1 MLLTV
6 YYDWISMVE
15 DAIPV
20 SVIDGEYF
28 VFDIDAVKRLR
39 NDHHIAGILVGTLPQ
54 VPQQSVFLG
63 LPVQLMPEE
72 VALLIQQGVARIID
86 EGRSHEP
93 ILVADGNNID
103 EAAARLKINEIES
116 AGNEPQGSL
125 VSYTT
130 PTISTVDKCA
140 LPESSVDTIFETPRF
155 HVYKYLHQKGYFISP
170 GLRFGSHFLAY
181 PGDPLRYHSHYL
193 VRGVRYDEEFSLL
206 DLVGSGRLGTGV
218 KKAWMV
224 GAHVPHDQQGKIAA
238 LRHANR
244 NDSEG
249 NESSDEV
256 VSFCVEWAG
265 FG

>member
-1 MLLTV
+1 
-6 YYDWISMVE
+6 MVD
-15 DAIPV
+15 DAISI

-72 VALLIQQGVARIID
+72 AALLVQQGVARIID
-86 EGRSHEP
+86 ESQSHEP
-93 ILVADGNNID
+93 ILAID
-103 EAAARLKINEIES
+103 PNDIDDATAGLKINEIES
-116 AGNEPQGSL
+116 AGSESQGPL
-125 VSYTT
+125 ASYTT
-130 PTISTVDKCA
+130 PAITTVDKLV
-140 LPESSVDTIFETPRF
+140 LPDSSVNAIFETPRF
-155 HVYKYLHQKGYFISP
+155 HMYRYLHQNGYFISP

-193 VRGVRYDEEFSLL
+193 VRGVGYDEEFSLL

-218 KKAWMV
+218 KKAWMI
-224 GAHVPHDQQGKIAA
+224 GAHLPPDQQDKTTA
-238 LRHANR
+238 LRLPGAKVG
-244 NDSEG
+244 EG
-249 NESSDEV
+249 RESSDEF